1 MKEGIGMSEKAVTK
15 IYYRITFKLA
25 SALSVGS
32 GRNRYSDS
40 DVVRD
45 SAGEPFIPGSSLAG
59 VYRTCLSQ
67 KDADYYLGTSR
78 KDESGAESRVL
89 VYDAK
94 LCGKEE
100 ISYRSVIRDCVALD
114 EWKTGREGHKFDFEV
129 VEPGAMFVTYLEL
142 NCRPGDRDIGKRL
155 AAAWRNH
162 QICIGRKTMRGLGS
176 IGEVTVCRRSFELQ
190 KQEQLDAWLDFDMYR
205 EDDWQDTE
213 LKEIGYGCLKG
224 AEVKETEDV
233 CREEA
238 GAEGTEDVRQEE
250 AGAEVTEGVHQEEAG
265 AEGTEDKR
273 WVEAEGLK
281 EIEAEG
287 TEDERRE
294 EAEGLTDTEAKGAEG
309 QDETQKKRISVV
321 FNLKQKGGISIR
333 RYTTQINNEK
343 AQPDAEQ
350 LTCVMGESGNEVPYI
365 PGTSWAGAFR
375 HHMERLVPKCT
386 EAYFGSCEKRSDVRF
401 CESFLRGAKS
411 KVLTRNAVDRF
422 TGGVI
427 ENALFTEKMWYGG
440 ETVLRLD
447 IPAGTNL
454 EFRQALAASLT
465 DLHMGLLSIGGLTSV
480 GRGVFEGKEL
490 FIDQIPVQVS
500 EKMYEDIL
508 EKL

>member
-1 MKEGIGMSEKAVTK
+1 MKEGIGMSDKVEKK
-15 IYYRITFKLA
+15 IYYRITFRLA

-40 DVVRD
+40 DIVRD
-45 SAGEPFIPGSSLAG
+45 SAGDPFIPGSSLAG
-59 VYRTCLSQ
+59 VYRACLSQ

-78 KDESGAESRVL
+78 KNESGAQSRVL

-94 LCGKEE
+94 LCGKEK
-100 ISYRSVIRDCVALD
+100 IPYRSVIRDCVALD
-114 EWKTGREGHKFDFEV
+114 EWKIGREGHKFDFEV
-129 VEPGAMFVTYLEL
+129 VEPGAVFVTYLEL
-142 NCRPGDRDIGKRL
+142 NCGPEDRDIGKRL

-176 IGEVTVCRRSFELQ
+176 VGKVTICRRSFELQ
-190 KQEQLDAWLDFDMYR
+190 KQEQLDAWLKFDMYQ
-205 EDDWQDTE
+205 EEGWQNTE
-213 LKEIGYGCLKG
+213 WEEIGDEYL
-224 AEVKETEDV
+224 
-233 CREEA
+233 REA
-238 GAEGTEDVRQEE
+238 GAEGTKDERQE
-250 AGAEVTEGVHQEEAG
+250 
-265 AEGTEDKR
+265 
-273 WVEAEGLK
+273 EAEGLK
-281 EIEAEG
+281 E
-287 TEDERRE
+287 
-294 EAEGLTDTEAKGAEG
+294 TEAKGTEG
-309 QDETQKKRISVV
+309 QDKKQKKRITVV
-321 FNLKQKGGISIR
+321 FTLKQKGGISIR

-343 AQPDAEQ
+343 TQPDAEQ

-375 HHMERLVPKCT
+375 HHMERLAPKCT

-401 CESFLRGAKS
+401 CESFLQGAKS

-440 ETVLRLD
+440 ETVLRLE

-480 GRGVFEGKEL
+480 GRGIFEGKEL
-490 FIDQIPVQVS
+490 LIDQIPVQVS

-508 EKL
+508 AKL